1 LFDLRLLKVIRL
13 HIVAGGFLGYI
24 VGVLFS
30 LNLGGSVSWS
40 GLALGYLVVLF
51 MDLSTHYNNDYYD
64 MEIDRR
70 APSKPFGSVNLL
82 IENPELRGA
91 ALSAS
96 VGCSALSLAL
106 ASAMVW
112 LGSVW
117 HLLAVVIL
125 FNVLGWLYSAPPVR
139 LHSRRLGEV
148 TIAVGTGFCVPA
160 VGYLVARGAV
170 DGTFL
175 LFSAPLVLYGF
186 VLSLCLQLPDLET
199 DQALGKRTLAGLIG
213 RRPSYLLV
221 LFSSVTASAF
231 YFLVLPN
238 TEAFEL
244 MPLISLAPVVSSL
257 FSALLLNDSQA
268 HAMVF
273 TRVNVSA
280 LFLLLVG
287 MNAALLLG
295 LS

>member
-1 LFDLRLLKVIRL
+1 
-13 HIVAGGFLGYI
+13 
-24 VGVLFS
+24 
-30 LNLGGSVSWS
+30 
-40 GLALGYLVVLF
+40 
-51 MDLSTHYNNDYYD
+51 
-64 MEIDRR
+64 
-70 APSKPFGSVNLL
+70 
-82 IENPELRGA
+82 
-91 ALSAS
+91 
-96 VGCSALSLAL
+96 
-106 ASAMVW
+106 
-112 LGSVW
+112 
-117 HLLAVVIL
+117 
-125 FNVLGWLYSAPPVR
+125 
-139 LHSRRLGEV
+139 
-148 TIAVGTGFCVPA
+148 
-160 VGYLVARGAV
+160 
-170 DGTFL
+170 
-175 LFSAPLVLYGF
+175 
-186 VLSLCLQLPDLET
+186 
-199 DQALGKRTLAGLIG
+199 
-213 RRPSYLLV
+213 V